1 MQHDFQDKSGR
12 PTRKD
17 SSGNDCKDIGAYMV
31 GIFCKNKKSQNQK
44 MTKQYNYGFQDY
56 SFPPY
61 THDNPMPNKWSGCS
75 NDDFMAAYQ
84 LFKSRDGTYCLEER
98 VPPIGMILFQVQLRS
113 G

>member
-1 MQHDFQDKSGR
+1 
-12 PTRKD
+12 
-17 SSGNDCKDIGAYMV
+17 
-31 GIFCKNKKSQNQK
+31 

-61 THDNPMPNKWSGCS
+61 THENPMPNKWSGCS

-98 VPPIGMILFQVQLRS
+98 VPPKGIILSRPHSGHRGPRSAPIKLNKQGFGPYITQCFLHNSILHRLRACQELLKN
-113 G
+113 

>member
-1 MQHDFQDKSGR
+1 
-12 PTRKD
+12 
-17 SSGNDCKDIGAYMV
+17 
-31 GIFCKNKKSQNQK
+31 

-98 VPPIGMILFQVQLRS
+98 VPPLGIILFQVQLRS

>member
-1 MQHDFQDKSGR
+1 MTSKINLEDPHGKTQADTIAR
-12 PTRKD
+12 TLLPTWLGFFVK
-17 SSGNDCKDIGAYMV
+17 
-31 GIFCKNKKSQNQK
+31 KNKKIARNK
-44 MTKQYNYGFQDY
+44 KITKQYNYGFQDY

-98 VPPIGMILFQVQLRS
+98 VPPIGIIIFQVQLRS

>member
-1 MQHDFQDKSGR
+1 
-12 PTRKD
+12 
-17 SSGNDCKDIGAYMV
+17 
-31 GIFCKNKKSQNQK
+31 

-98 VPPIGMILFQVQLRS
+98 VPPKGIILSRPHS
-113 G
+113 GSPFGLPAPYPPPGAFTRPLPDSWGLPDS